1 MQIKKIRLNI
11 LLKWS
16 KKASYRFFFTLR
28 TMFYLPFIFIFLLIH
43 NFSYFPS
50 SIFLFPPPQFYYFLS
65 PSTTTF
71 TLYIFPSTKKSTSC
85 RPYNDPRLN
94 FVFQHSCV
102 NSETIYNHHHI
113 SIVFSPLTHFC
124 CFYSTTTF
132 LLFPSSSTTFLLF
145 SSIDLLFA
153 FGLFGLWLP
162 LLACVWPV
170 TF

>member
-1 MQIKKIRLNI
+1 MVKKGKL
-11 LLKWS
+11 S
-16 KKASYRFFFTLR
+16 FFLHCAQCFT
-28 TMFYLPFIFIFLLIH
+28 YLSFLFSSSSIIFLIFLPQFFYSLLH
-43 NFSYFPS
+43 NFI
-50 SIFLFPPPQFYYFLS
+50 IFSPPPPPHL
-65 PSTTTF
+65 
-71 TLYIFPSTKKSTSC
+71 LYIFFHPQKKSTSC

-124 CFYSTTTF
+124 CFYSTITF

>member
-16 KKASYRFFFTLR
+16 KKASYRFFTLR
-28 TMFYLPFIFIFLLIH
+28 TKFYLPFIFIFLLIH

-50 SIFLFPPPQFYYFLS
+50 SIFYSLLHNFIIFSPPPPPHL
-65 PSTTTF
+65 
-71 TLYIFPSTKKSTSC
+71 LYIFFHPQKKSTSC

-124 CFYSTTTF
+124 CFYSNTTF

-153 FGLFGLWLP
+153 FGLFGL
-162 LLACVWPV
+162 
-170 TF
+170 

>member
-1 MQIKKIRLNI
+1 MVKKGKL
-11 LLKWS
+11 S
-16 KKASYRFFFTLR
+16 FFFTLR
-28 TMFYLPFIFIFLLIH
+28 TMFYLPFIFFFLLIN

-65 PSTTTF
+65 SSTTTF
-71 TLYIFPSTKKSTSC
+71 TLHIFPSAKKSTSC

-113 SIVFSPLTHFC
+113 SIVFSPLTHFF

-132 LLFPSSSTTFLLF
+132 HCFPPPAPHFYCSLLLICYLR
-145 SSIDLLFA
+145 LAYLA
-153 FGLFGLWLP
+153 FGCLY
-162 LLACVWPV
+162 WPV
-170 TF
+170 SDL

>member
-1 MQIKKIRLNI
+1 MVKKGKL
-11 LLKWS
+11 S
-16 KKASYRFFFTLR
+16 FFCTLR
-28 TMFYLPFIFIFLLIH
+28 TMFYLFSSSSIIFLIFLPQFFYSLLH
-43 NFSYFPS
+43 NFI
-50 SIFLFPPPQFYYFLS
+50 IFSPPPPPHL
-65 PSTTTF
+65 
-71 TLYIFPSTKKSTSC
+71 LYIFFHPQKN
-85 RPYNDPRLN
+85 RPHVDPTTTLD

-113 SIVFSPLTHFC
+113 SIVFSPLPYFC

-162 LLACVWPV
+162 LLACV
-170 TF
+170 